1 MISVEGVSKFNRMES
16 NTSLILTH
24 STDDAKG
31 VYFISTNL
39 KTMFDF
45 CISKEEKGILLDL
58 VLRKIMD
65 MLKEVDGERYPRK
78 GISSTHTIIF

>member
-1 MISVEGVSKFNRMES
+1 MES

-24 STDDAKG
+24 NTDEAKG
-31 VYFISTNL
+31 VYLISTNL

-65 MLKEVDGERYPRK
+65 MLKEVDGKRYPRK
-78 GISSTHTIIF
+78 GILYTYHYILKFLYGKYCL

>member
-1 MISVEGVSKFNRMES
+1 MKP
-16 NTSLILTH
+16 
-24 STDDAKG
+24 KG
-31 VYFISTNL
+31 VNLISTNL

-65 MLKEVDGERYPRK
+65 MLKEVDWKE
-78 GISSTHTIIF
+78 IS

>member
-1 MISVEGVSKFNRMES
+1 MES

-24 STDDAKG
+24 NTDEAKG
-31 VYFISTNL
+31 VYLISPNL
-39 KTMFDF
+39 KIMFDF

-65 MLKEVDGERYPRK
+65 MLKEVAGKRYPRK
-78 GISSTHTIIF
+78 GILQHILLCLELPC

>member
-1 MISVEGVSKFNRMES
+1 MKQRSVFN
-16 NTSLILTH
+16 IH
-24 STDDAKG
+24 Q
-31 VYFISTNL
+31 L

-65 MLKEVDGERYPRK
+65 MLKEVDGKRYPRK
-78 GISSTHTIIF
+78 GILLHIPLYSEIFIW